1 MRILVAE
8 DYLPLRRAVAQALRE
23 SGWSV
28 DEAATGSEAL
38 VCARG
43 GGHDL
48 IVLDLMLPGMDGL
61 EVLRALRRAGEKCH
75 VLILTARDGV
85 EDRIRGL
92 DAGADD
98 YLVKPFAMEE
108 LLARAR
114 ALLRRGYDVKS
125 PVLSFGEVEIH
136 TSDHRVLVAGE
147 PVELTA
153 REYALLEYLAL
164 RAGQVVTRSE
174 IWQHIYDENATV
186 SSNVVDVYV
195 GYLRRKLERP
205 GQPRLIH
212 TRRGEGYLLG
222 LQEDA

>member
-28 DEAATGSEAL
+28 DEAESGGEAL
-38 VCARG
+38 AAARG

-48 IVLDLMLPGMDGL
+48 IVLDLMLPGLDGL
-61 EVLRALRRAGEKCH
+61 EVLRTLRREGGKCH
-75 VLILTARDGV
+75 VLILTARDTV
-85 EDRIRGL
+85 DDRIRGL

-98 YLVKPFAMEE
+98 YLVKPFAMRE

-114 ALLRRGYDVKS
+114 ALLRREYDVKA
-125 PVLSFGEVEIH
+125 PVVTIGHVEIH
-136 TSDHRVLVAGE
+136 TDDHRVLVGGE

-164 RAGQVVTRSE
+164 RSGQVVTRTE
-174 IWQHIYDENATV
+174 IWQHVYDENASV

-205 GQPRLIH
+205 GCPRLLH

-222 LQEDA
+222 VPEGP

>member
-8 DYLPLRRAVAQALRE
+8 DYLPLRRAVVQALRE

-28 DEAATGSEAL
+28 DEAVTGTEAL
-38 VCARG
+38 ACAREG
-43 GGHDL
+43 GYDL

-61 EVLRALRRAGEKCH
+61 EVLRTLRRAGEKCH

-114 ALLRRGYDVKS
+114 ALLRREYDVKA
-125 PVLSFGEVEIH
+125 PVLAFGEVEIH
-136 TSDHRVLVAGE
+136 TVEHRVLVAGE
-147 PVELTA
+147 AIELTA

-164 RAGQVVTRSE
+164 RSGQVVTRSE
-174 IWQHIYDENATV
+174 IWQHIYDENATA

-205 GQPRLIH
+205 GRPRLIH

-222 LQEDA
+222 LREDP